1 MSDLNIRARGLL
13 DFALQSVEEGLKEPS
28 TKNECFAE
36 ADHAIGILKKML
48 LKEDEFQM
56 ARLALLGIFDASFG
70 HILESEQGAQ
80 DRFLKDALEKMA
92 FAKTL
97 FEAGCD

>member
-13 DFALQSVEEGLKEPS
+13 DFALQSVEEGLKDSS
-28 TKNECFAE
+28 TKSECFAE
-36 ADHAIGILKKML
+36 ADHAVGILKKML

-56 ARLALLGIFDASFG
+56 ARLALLGIFDTRFDQ
-70 HILESEQGAQ
+70 ILESEQDAQ
-80 DRFLKDALEKMA
+80 DRVLKDALERIA

-97 FEAGCD
+97 FEP

>member
-13 DFALQSVEEGLKEPS
+13 DFALQSVEEGLNDPS
-28 TKNECFAE
+28 ATNECFAE

-56 ARLALLGIFDASFG
+56 ARLALLGIFDISFVG
-70 HILESEQGAQ
+70 IFEN
-80 DRFLKDALEKMA
+80 DRDAEKKFLKDALERVA

-97 FEAGCD
+97 FEP